1 METDAPEGDADP
13 ADAVDGDEEADGKL
27 TEDRARDLIEMD
39 GLEGLG
45 PLADKLKPQPLKPVA
60 VAGLTEAID
69 ELAGGETEAYV
80 NTDGHGIDRIAVVT
94 DEQTVRLL
102 MLTSAWKWRGPYTPD
117 DPHEWAKGRGYIPA
131 PEVNDE

>member
-13 ADAVDGDEEADGKL
+13 DAVDGEEQADGKL

-45 PLADKLKPQPLKPVA
+45 PLADKLQSRPLKPVA

-69 ELAGGETEAYV
+69 ELAGGDTEAYV
-80 NTDGHGIDRIAVVT
+80 NTSGHGIDRIAVVT

-102 MLTSAWKWRGPYTPD
+102 MLTGSWKWRGPYMPE
-117 DPHEWAKGRGYIPA
+117 DPHDWAEDRGYIPA